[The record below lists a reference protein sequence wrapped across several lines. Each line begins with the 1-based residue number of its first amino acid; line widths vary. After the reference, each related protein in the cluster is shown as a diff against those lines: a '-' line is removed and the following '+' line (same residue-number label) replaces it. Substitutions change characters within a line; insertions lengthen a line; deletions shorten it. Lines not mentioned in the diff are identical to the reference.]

1 MFNESRIDIYNFLY
15 DIFYDVVTKNVYMMA
30 EPEELTESDTKN
42 GFIVIRVGDL
52 NDNSEFNGQ
61 AYGWAR
67 CYVEAYIP
75 KKSRGRLDVTKYE
88 DFENGIN
95 ATIRSHATNIVNETF
110 YIQEGSVISMDYNE
124 TSNANN
130 QFLMFIKSF
139 VLVIDKES

>member
-1 MFNESRIDIYNFLY
+1 MFNESRIDIYNYLY
-15 DIFYDVVTKNVYMMA
+15 DIFYDVVTKNVYLMA
-30 EPEELTESDTKN
+30 EPQELTKSDVN
-42 GFIVIRVGDL
+42 DGFIVIRVGDL
-52 NDNSEFNGQ
+52 NDNSEFNGN

-75 KKSRGRLDVTKYE
+75 PRSRGRLDMTKYE
-88 DFENGIN
+88 EFESSIN
-95 ATIRSHATNIVNETF
+95 ATIRQHSMNVTDGMF
-110 YIQEGSVISMDYNE
+110 YLQESSVISMDYNE